1 MRLSKHFA
9 RLNKAVPGFEVI
21 LLRIPQVRI
30 QILYVSAYRLRGPLG
45 QTWMAFAEANGL
57 NGLQDQLRSLTERL
71 ADAVNIHTAVAGN
84 MIHLRA
90 IINVTNF

>member
-1 MRLSKHFA
+1 
-9 RLNKAVPGFEVI
+9 
-21 LLRIPQVRI
+21 
-30 QILYVSAYRLRGPLG
+30 
-45 QTWMAFAEANGL
+45 MAFAEANGL
-57 NGLQDQLRSLTERL
+57 NGLRDQLRSLTERL

>member
-1 MRLSKHFA
+1 MYC
-9 RLNKAVPGFEVI
+9 
-21 LLRIPQVRI
+21 LRVR
-30 QILYVSAYRLRGPLG
+30 LG